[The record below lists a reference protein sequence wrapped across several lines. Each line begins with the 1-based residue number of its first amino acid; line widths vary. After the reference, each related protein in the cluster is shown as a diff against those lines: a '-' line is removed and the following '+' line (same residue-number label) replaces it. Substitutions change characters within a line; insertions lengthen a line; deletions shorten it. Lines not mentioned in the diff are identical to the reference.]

1 MHNYEQD
8 ITAVIEASEE
18 VQTSKKFKGV
28 MEIVLALGNYINGGT
43 YRGGAYGFKLD
54 ILTKL
59 QDTKSSDNKTTLLHY
74 LATLIT
80 NKYNVNF
87 PHALIYIYIYFK

>member
-1 MHNYEQD
+1 M
-8 ITAVIEASEE
+8 IEASEE

-74 LATLIT
+74 LATLII

-87 PHALIYIYIYFK
+87 PHALIFK